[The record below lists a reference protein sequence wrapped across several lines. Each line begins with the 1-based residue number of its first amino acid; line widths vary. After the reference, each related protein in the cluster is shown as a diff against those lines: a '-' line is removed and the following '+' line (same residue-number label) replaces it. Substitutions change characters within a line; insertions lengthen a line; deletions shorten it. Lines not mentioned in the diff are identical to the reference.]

1 MIKKMVF
8 GFGKKKTHEQQPTAP
23 VQTER
28 KISLEE
34 IPDILHEIELPQMAE
49 AVEIAQSTKEE
60 IEAHRKKILSLILH
74 LESDDLKLDDVD
86 KSLRVIVKRGKN
98 AIVSTIKK
106 ETTTILTSAT
116 KYDQAVLLNM
126 EISQMLKKMGDVLGQ
141 NSRIIHIFAKKYADN
156 LKEEIAKVA
165 KSRNQLQTSINTT
178 ENFRA
183 DGKIIADL
191 SQKISEQR
199 TSIAQKNYR
208 LSEIE
213 LEVKSLKDTISSLEK
228 QIHDLRSSEEHTK
241 FLEIKNKI
249 DPMSSE
255 KSEIKNVIDFQFS
268 KISRPLGRYS
278 YISSF
283 EKPVRKM
290 MDELLVNPYDVISPH
305 NKDSIIQI
313 LEAVEKSVI
322 SGSISVKDSEK
333 STEQIQ
339 ETISRLDEFVSLK
352 EAYSKKVSALEKDL
366 TVFDIKSLE
375 SKEHDL
381 YKAKTD
387 IANMERIKQKLEEE
401 INDWNH
407 TLAKN
412 ISEIESGV
420 TRLTGSKVLL
430 K

>member
-1 MIKKMVF
+1 MVF
-8 GFGKKKTHEQQPTAP
+8 GFGKKKTQEQQPTTP

-34 IPDILHEIELPQMAE
+34 IPGILHEIELPRMIE

-60 IEAHRKKILSLILH
+60 VEAHRKKILSLILH

-106 ETTTILTSAT
+106 ETTTVLTSAT
-116 KYDQAVLLNM
+116 KYDQAVLLNT

-141 NSRIIHIFAKKYADN
+141 NSRIIHIFAKKYADS

-165 KSRNQLQTSINTT
+165 KSRNQLQSSINAI

-191 SQKISEQR
+191 SQKVSEQR
-199 TSIAQKNYR
+199 TSIAQKNDR

-213 LEVKSLKDTISSLEK
+213 LEVQSLKDIISSLEK
-228 QIHDLRSSEEHTK
+228 QIHDLRSSEGHTK

-255 KSEIKNVIDFQFS
+255 KSDIKNVIDFQFS

-290 MDELLVNPYDVISPH
+290 MDELLSNPYDVISPH
-305 NKDSIIQI
+305 NKDSIVQI

-333 STEQIQ
+333 SIEQIQ

-352 EAYSKKVSALEKDL
+352 EAYSKKVAALEKDL

-387 IANMERIKQKLEEE
+387 IANMERIKKKLEEE
-401 INDWNH
+401 ISDGNH

-420 TRLTGSKVLL
+420 ARLTGSKVLL